1 MHIRATAGAIVM
13 AVGLAGCVTTPPS
26 EDPVLIKLTEI
37 DQRLQKV
44 ERLTNN
50 DSLVELASQLEEARR
65 EIRDLRGEV
74 ETLAHE
80 TQGASTRQRDQYVD
94 IDRRLQSLESRGA
107 VARAPASAGGAV
119 SSSTA
124 GAAAGAAAASKPAAA
139 AASDRARYQQAFDLL
154 KDARYTE
161 ARKEFELFMADHP
174 TSDLAGHSQ
183 YWLGETYYVTQQFEQ
198 ALPEF
203 QKVLESYPDSRK
215 LPDAMLKVGY
225 CHYELGQYQQAS
237 AQLSR
242 VVQQYPESTAARLAA
257 QRLDRMKS
265 EGR

>member
-1 MHIRATAGAIVM
+1 MHIRATAGAIVI

-65 EIRDLRGEV
+65 EIRELRGEV

-80 TQGASTRQRDQYVD
+80 TQGAATRQRDQYVD
-94 IDRRLQSLESRGA
+94 IDRRLQSLESRGS
-107 VARAPASAGGAV
+107 VARGSASSGGAV
-119 SSSTA
+119 SASA
-124 GAAAGAAAASKPAAA
+124 GATAGAAAASKPA

-183 YWLGETYYVTQQFEQ
+183 YWLGETYYVTQQIEQ

-203 QKVLESYPDSRK
+203 QKVLENYPGSRK

-237 AQLSR
+237 AQLNR
-242 VVQQYPESTAARLAA
+242 VVEQYPESTAARLAA

>member
-94 IDRRLQSLESRGA
+94 IDRRLQS
-107 VARAPASAGGAV
+107 
-119 SSSTA
+119 
-124 GAAAGAAAASKPAAA
+124 
-139 AASDRARYQQAFDLL
+139 LL

>member
-65 EIRDLRGEV
+65 EIRELRGEV

-80 TQGASTRQRDQYVD
+80 TQGSATRQRDQYVD

-107 VARAPASAGGAV
+107 VARGSASSGGAV
-119 SSSTA
+119 SAAA
-124 GAAAGAAAASKPAAA
+124 GATAGAAAASKPA

-203 QKVLESYPDSRK
+203 QKVLENYPGSRK

-237 AQLSR
+237 AQLNR
-242 VVQQYPESTAARLAA
+242 VVEQYPESTAARLAA